1 MCVRVK
7 NRSVVMYVCIYAGG
21 FYITL
26 GMVDHAQIGK
36 AIGSFIIHMH
46 DYVIFEC
53 I

>member
-7 NRSVVMYVCIYAGG
+7 KRSVVVCMYAGG

-46 DYVIFEC
+46 DYVIF
-53 I
+53 